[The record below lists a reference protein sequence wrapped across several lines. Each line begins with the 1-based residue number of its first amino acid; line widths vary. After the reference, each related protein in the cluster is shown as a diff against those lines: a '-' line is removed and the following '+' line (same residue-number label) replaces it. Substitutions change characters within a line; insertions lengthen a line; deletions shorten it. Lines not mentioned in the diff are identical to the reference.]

1 MTILLYAERIRN
13 ANFKKL
19 FLPQQFQSIRSRILK
34 NKSFSPWKKSA
45 DIKEENKKHL
55 TLSDFFRKKE
65 KSTPQH
71 YQDIP
76 NNDIKC
82 LEEKELT

>member
-1 MTILLYAERIRN
+1 MTILLYSETKEITNFWWLFLIKSFFSLRIRISKIEK
-13 ANFKKL
+13 F
-19 FLPQQFQSIRSRILK
+19 P
-34 NKSFSPWKKSA
+34 PWKKSA